1 MFKYKIHK
9 GIKDMER
16 SVVIEE
22 FTSDGALQ
30 LGLTISKTKIVRL
43 DTKLIYFD

>member
-1 MFKYKIHK
+1 
-9 GIKDMER
+9 MEK

-22 FTSDGALQ
+22 FTSDWALQ
-30 LGLTISKTKIVRL
+30 LGLTISKKKIVRL

>member
-1 MFKYKIHK
+1 
-9 GIKDMER
+9 MEK

-22 FTSDGALQ
+22 FTSDWALQ

-43 DTKLIYFD
+43 DTKLTYFD